1 MHTEQDLYASIVGSS
16 FSTSF
21 NRATEQLQGAS
32 PYLINANINYSP
44 TKWENYKPMVSMV
57 FSYFADRIDALG
69 SGQVGN
75 IVEKSVP
82 TLDFIWQNKIG
93 ENMEINLNAR
103 NILDPT
109 IERVRENTPLGDIVL
124 SSYQRGAN
132 VSLGFK
138 YKF

>member
-1 MHTEQDLYASIVGSS
+1 
-16 FSTSF
+16 
-21 NRATEQLQGAS
+21 
-32 PYLINANINYSP
+32 
-44 TKWENYKPMVSMV
+44 MVSMV

-93 ENMEINLNAR
+93 ENIEINLNAR